1 MSSSVPLTMLIHEW
15 ATGGLAGP
23 GVARSWRAEGRAM
36 RRSLAMDFAAVAGP
50 ELRVGVT
57 LGGLEPAD
65 PGPWTT
71 LRITEAIGYESL
83 IELAQRVDYTLLI
96 APETTGVLA
105 GLARSLE
112 AAGARSLGSH
122 PEAIDLAG
130 DKLRLM
136 ERFRDRGVATPE
148 SRRIRAGEAIPAE
161 AGFPAVLKPIDGAGS
176 VDTFLLTDAGSASV
190 RDRNPA
196 DALLQPFHRGI
207 PMSASFLVSCDGTP
221 WLIGAGRQRMRVWRG
236 RFHYCGGVVPEPC
249 AEALPVLRRAVES
262 VPGLAGFVGVDY
274 LWDQE
279 ERTAMVL
286 EINPRPTTSH
296 VGLSRLLPPGRLAR
310 AWLAACG
317 IPGFPVDLLESLAD
331 EVQQQP
337 MIGFDVEGNVWPER
351 H

>member
-1 MSSSVPLTMLIHEW
+1 MSSLVPLTILIHEW

-23 GVARSWRAEGRAM
+23 GVAGSWRAEGRAM
-36 RRSLAMDFAAVAGP
+36 RRSLAMDFAAVAAP
-50 ELRVGVT
+50 ELRVGVN
-57 LGGLEPAD
+57 LGALEPAD
-65 PGPWTT
+65 PGPWTSIR
-71 LRITEAIGYESL
+71 LPESEASESL
-83 IELAQRVDYTLLI
+83 IALARRVDYMLLI

-112 AAGARSLGSH
+112 AAGARSLGSD

-136 ERFRDRGVATPE
+136 EQFQDRGVPTPE
-148 SRRIRAGEAIPAE
+148 SRMIRAGEAIPADVR
-161 AGFPAVLKPIDGAGS
+161 FPAVLKPIDGAGS
-176 VDTFLLTDAGSASV
+176 VDTFLLTEAGSVSV
-190 RDRNPA
+190 TDRSPA
-196 DALLQPFHRGI
+196 DALLQPFHPGI
-207 PMSASFLVSCDGTP
+207 PMSASFLVSRDGTP
-221 WLIGAGRQRMRVWRG
+221 CLIGAGRQRMRVWRG

-274 LWDQE
+274 LWNQE

-296 VGLSRLLPPGRLAR
+296 VGLSRLLPPGRLAC

-317 IPGFPVDLLESLAD
+317 IPGFPVDLLETLAE
-331 EVQQQP
+331 EVQTQP
-337 MIGFDVEGNVWPER
+337 MMGFDVDGNVWSEK